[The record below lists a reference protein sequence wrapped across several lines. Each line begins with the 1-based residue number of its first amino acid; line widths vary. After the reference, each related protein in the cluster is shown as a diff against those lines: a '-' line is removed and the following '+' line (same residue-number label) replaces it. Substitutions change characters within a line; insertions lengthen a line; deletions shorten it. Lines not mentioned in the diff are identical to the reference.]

1 MRTIDNPV
9 AIVTGAAQGL
19 GKAIAKRLA
28 DEGCRVSITDKNSEV
43 VVAGEEIGAESY
55 VGNVGEA
62 RHVRQVVDSV
72 LKIYGKI
79 DILINNAGEVF
90 PTGPRDDWDTTDEM
104 FDRVFSLS
112 LIHI

>member
-19 GKAIAKRLA
+19 GKAIAKRLV
-28 DEGCRVSITDKNSEV
+28 DEGCKVSITDKKSTV
-43 VVAGEEIGAESY
+43 LDAAEEIGAESY
-55 VGNVGEA
+55 LGNVGEDH
-62 RHVRQVVDSV
+62 HVRHVVDSV
-72 LKIYGKI
+72 IKTYGKI

-90 PTGPRDDWDTTDEM
+90 PTGPQDD
-104 FDRVFSLS
+104 LS

>member
-28 DEGCRVSITDKNSEV
+28 DEGCKVSITDKNSEV

-79 DILINNAGEVF
+79 DILINNQSQNESLAQLCMVMAGASMGF
-90 PTGPRDDWDTTDEM
+90 
-104 FDRVFSLS
+104 L
-112 LIHI
+112 LLNKY